1 MMGAAAGAR
10 RAELTGNAMKKIGI
24 VGGIGWRS
32 TVEYYAEICRRCEE
46 AHVARGGTGTA
57 PTPEMAIE
65 SLSLEKSFALIGRD
79 DDERSWAEFD
89 EYHRGALKRLEA
101 SGAEVALLAAN
112 TPHHRMQSIVRG
124 VGIPVVSIL
133 DAAAREASRVGA
145 RIGTRQAL
153 ILGTALVMQSPQV
166 RKAFARLGL
175 EAAGPAHEAERA
187 ATLQLIAELQGG
199 HAEGIAERVRSLSR
213 TAFAGQFRGSPMV
226 VLACTELP
234 LAFPEMRS
242 RASFDAGGVVYIN
255 TTAAHVDAL
264 MEAAAVDG
272 S

>member
-1 MMGAAAGAR
+1 
-10 RAELTGNAMKKIGI
+10 MKKIGI

-46 AHVARGGTGTA
+46 AHAARGGTGTA

-65 SLSLEKSFALIGRD
+65 SLVLQKVFASLGRD
-79 DDERSWAEFD
+79 DDEASWAEFD
-89 EYHRGALKRLEA
+89 EYHRAALRRLEA

-112 TPHHRMQSIVRG
+112 TPHHRLQSIVRG
-124 VGIPVVSIL
+124 VGIPVVNIL
-133 DAAAREASRVGA
+133 DASAREASRVGA

-153 ILGTALVMQSPQV
+153 ILGTALVMRSPQV
-166 RKAFARLGL
+166 RRAFAKHGL
-175 EAAGPAHEAERA
+175 EAAAPAHDAERA

-199 HAEGIAERVRSLSR
+199 TTEGMAERVRSLAR

-242 RASFDAGGVVYIN
+242 RASFEAGGVVYIN

-264 MEAAAVDG
+264 MEVAAADERRKATA
-272 S
+272 

>member
-1 MMGAAAGAR
+1 
-10 RAELTGNAMKKIGI
+10 MKKIGI

-32 TVEYYAEICRRCEE
+32 TVEYYAEICRRSEE
-46 AHVARGGTGTA
+46 AHAARGGTGTP
-57 PTPEMAIE
+57 PTPDMTIE
-65 SLSLEKSFALIGRD
+65 SLSLDRVFSSLGRD
-79 DDERSWAEFD
+79 EDEASWVEFD
-89 EYHRGALKRLEA
+89 EYHRAALKRLEA

-112 TPHHRMQSIVRG
+112 TPHHRLHSIARG

-145 RIGTRQAL
+145 RIGTRKVL
-153 ILGTALVMQSPQV
+153 ILGTALVMRSPQV
-166 RKAFARLGL
+166 RKAFSKQGL
-175 EAAGPAHEAERA
+175 QAAAPAHEAERA
-187 ATLQLIAELQGG
+187 ATLQMIEGLQHGCV
-199 HAEGIAERVRSLSR
+199 EGMAERVGSLAR

-234 LAFPEMRS
+234 LAFPALRS
-242 RASFDAGGVVYIN
+242 RASFEAGGVVYIN

-264 MEAAAVDG
+264 LEAAGA

>member
-1 MMGAAAGAR
+1 
-10 RAELTGNAMKKIGI
+10 MKKIGI

-46 AHVARGGTGTA
+46 AHAARGGTGTP

-65 SLSLEKSFALIGRD
+65 SLILEKAFALLGRD
-79 DDERSWAEFD
+79 EDEGSWAAFD
-89 EYHRGALKRLEA
+89 EYHRAALKRLEA

-112 TPHHRMQSIVRG
+112 TPHHRLQSIVRG

-133 DAAAREASRVGA
+133 DAAAREASRMGA
-145 RIGTRQAL
+145 RIGTRKAL
-153 ILGTALVMQSPQV
+153 ILGTALIMQSAMM
-166 RKAFARLGL
+166 RKAFTKQGL
-175 EAAGPAHEAERA
+175 DATGPAHEAERA

-199 HAEGIAERVRSLSR
+199 QTEGMAERVRSLAR

-242 RASFDAGGVVYIN
+242 RASFEAGGVVYIN

-264 MEAAAVDG
+264 MEAAAGDERRRATA
-272 S
+272 